1 MHFPFC
7 KLSIYLQNKQR
18 KKKKKP
24 CSKDTIHDLQ
34 PCLKD
39 LSCPFS
45 HLDDLAPPH
54 QRLRQTEKT
63 QATLKDSQ
71 VQTFLGVVNI

>member
-7 KLSIYLQNKQR
+7 KLSIYLQNKPR
-18 KKKKKP
+18 KKKKP